1 VQQQANKENKTFSHT
16 DSLLLLLLLC
26 CVIRA
31 GHAWAS
37 VSLPTPDQVSPPD
50 SLPLIHPDNST
61 LPAHKRSPLPSRNTS
76 QSPLHV
82 TNYDDLAGSEYSSSK
97 FPASASLLPSYSP
110 ITVQQLQVKER
121 FQTGAALKQSFGFL
135 IFQHVARLGF
145 DPSLRYLL
153 VHKPFFH
160 DWFAS
165 EKGVNLTRWGDGDD
179 FLVNDIGHPLQGAV
193 SNRIFLQNDPHG
205 YTHQLGRSGD
215 YWKSRL
221 KGMAWA
227 AVFSAQW
234 KAGPLS
240 EVSIGS
246 AGGWNY
252 VPQCGTSLECLKIP
266 GLKPPNNNTGLTD
279 WVITPVVGMGW
290 VVAEDTI
297 ERFVTNKIVEN
308 HPRLGWRI
316 LRGCLTPS
324 RSMANVFQLERPWE
338 RSPTAT
344 SLFSQKS
351 GQKSAINTN
360 GPNRPPGLKNWEFGL
375 QYTGI
380 NLPTLQD
387 DCLNCREFRSGL
399 GGKFA
404 YMLNRSFGFDNEVN
418 FLPATGKGGYII
430 EGLFGVKF
438 GHRWQNWGL
447 FAKIRPGFAYYEA
460 AQEMLGSPQ
469 VSDLTRFVADLGG
482 AFEYYPSH
490 NRTFRVDVGSTMIRY
505 PRSTPDP
512 RMSPLGSLLSPQ
524 YIVTQGNLQITS
536 GYVFRF

>member
-1 VQQQANKENKTFSHT
+1 VGLRATNQGNPPCSRR
-16 DSLLLLLLLC
+16 SLLPALLLF
-26 CVIRA
+26 
-31 GHAWAS
+31 AWLSATQAS
-37 VSLPTPDQVSPPD
+37 ASFSLPDSGQVGPPD
-50 SLPLIHPDNST
+50 SLALVHQSHNV
-61 LPAHKRSPLPSRNTS
+61 AARHKTSPLAPRNFAS
-76 QSPLHV
+76 GPLHV
-82 TNYDDLAGSEYSSSK
+82 TNYDDLSGSEYSSSK
-97 FPASASLLPSYSP
+97 FPVSSELLPTSSTAIALAAP
-110 ITVQQLQVKER
+110 VKDR
-121 FQTGAALKQSFGFL
+121 FQTGAALKQSFSFL
-135 IFQHVARLGF
+135 IFQHVARLGL
-145 DPSLRYLL
+145 DPSLRYLV

-193 SNRIFLQNDPHG
+193 SNRIFLQNDPRAYVHEV
-205 YTHQLGRSGD
+205 GRSGD

-227 AVFSAQW
+227 TVFSAQW

-252 VPQCGTSLECLKIP
+252 VPQCGTSLACLKIP

-297 ERFVTNKIVEN
+297 ERFISNRIVES
-308 HPRLGWRI
+308 HPQLGWRI

-324 RSMANVFQLERPWE
+324 RSMANLFQLQRPWE
-338 RSPTAT
+338 RSPTGS
-344 SLFSQKS
+344 SLFSKNS
-351 GQKSAINTN
+351 KPDALSAT
-360 GPNRPPGLKNWEFGL
+360 RPTGLKNWEFGI
-375 QYTGI
+375 QYTGM
-380 NLPTLQD
+380 NLPTVQS

-399 GGKFA
+399 GGKFS
-404 YMLNRSFGFDNEVN
+404 YMLNRTVGFDNEVN
-418 FLPATGKGGYII
+418 YLPATGKGGYII

-460 AQEMLGSPQ
+460 ALEALGSTK
-469 VSDLTRFVADLGG
+469 VDDLTRFVADLGG
-482 AFEYYPSH
+482 AVEYYPSR
-490 NRTFRVDVGSTMIRY
+490 NAAFRVDVGSTMIRY

-512 RMSPLGSLLSPQ
+512 RTSPLGSLLSPQ
-524 YIVTQGNLQITS
+524 YIVTQGNLQISS